1 MRNLLNFIIKYG
13 TWFVFTFY
21 VLLSCV
27 LLVSSNAYQQSVYL
41 TSANV
46 VSSSVYG
53 AATNVT
59 GYFDLRSINESLQK
73 RNASLESEVLN
84 LKSQLAQCMVML
96 DNDSA
101 DMRSEKRFDFVS
113 ASVINNSIRHPRNYL
128 TIDRGR
134 KDGIEPGMGVVDQNG
149 IVGIVNVA
157 GDNTARVISL
167 LNETQHFSVKLKGTL
182 FIGSLAWRGGDPTIA
197 YMEEVPRHA
206 QYHAG
211 DTVVTSGYST
221 AFPEGMQVGVVLNR
235 VKSTDD
241 NFFILKIRLLSN
253 FKGLS
258 TVRIIKDIYRQEVDS
273 LQTFDNIT
281 EK

>member
-1 MRNLLNFIIKYG
+1 MRNLLNFLIKYG

-53 AATNVT
+53 AASNVT
-59 GYFDLRSINESLQK
+59 GYFNLRSINESLQK

-84 LKSQLAQCMVML
+84 LKNQLAQCMVML

-101 DMRSEKRFDFVS
+101 DLRSEKRFDFVS

-134 KDGIEPGMGVVDQNG
+134 KDGIEPGMGVVDHNG

-182 FIGSLAWRGGDPTIA
+182 FIGSLAWRGGDPTIG

-221 AFPEGMQVGVVLNR
+221 AFPEGIPVGIVLNR

-253 FKGLS
+253 FRGLS
-258 TVRIIKDIYRQEVDS
+258 TVRIIKDIYKQEVDS

-281 EK
+281 DK

>member
-101 DMRSEKRFDFVS
+101 GLRSEKRFDFVS

-157 GDNTARVISL
+157 GDNTARVISI